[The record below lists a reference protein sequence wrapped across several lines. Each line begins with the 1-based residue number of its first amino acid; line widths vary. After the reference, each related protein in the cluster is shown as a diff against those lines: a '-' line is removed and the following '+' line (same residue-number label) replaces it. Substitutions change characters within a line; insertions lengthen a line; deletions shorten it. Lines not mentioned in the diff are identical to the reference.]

1 MNIPKLASD
10 NHQFVI
16 IIFLLLTFLGVNA
29 FFTMPRTEDP
39 PVTVPGASVVVVIPG
54 ASPADLEELVAD
66 PLEAA
71 LNELEDVETIEST
84 IKEGVVSVSVEFV
97 FKTDA
102 EDKYGEVVQKVNAV
116 RNALPEDIYSLN
128 TYKWNTTDVN
138 ILQLAFV
145 SDSVEYSILEDH
157 AERLKKDIELIK
169 GVKAVDIHGCPRQ
182 EVRVSL
188 DVSKM
193 SMMNISLDQVSNA
206 IVSNNMNIPGG
217 SIRTGYTSFT
227 VKTSGFYESLDEIRN
242 TVVGSYQGS
251 IIMLRD
257 IAGVN
262 FDYEDESWIT
272 RYNGRRAIFLTVQQ
286 KEGINIFDIS
296 AAMNHAVAK
305 ASESSRDDGIELMT
319 VFDQSIGV
327 DHRIRGFLYNLLQ
340 GIFIVGIIIF
350 ISLGYRAALLV
361 ILAVPLSIVIGLGMV
376 NMGGFGLQQIT
387 IAALVVA
394 LGMLVDNSIVIT
406 ENMERFIRN
415 GFTPREASIQATS
428 QLFLAVVSATLTTQ
442 LAFIPIMM
450 MPDETGAFIK
460 SLPVTVILTLLASL
474 LIALF
479 LTPYLG
485 GIFLKPA
492 GKSSQEPP
500 VKKLLYR
507 IAEGPYSGLL
517 SKSLEKPWKTII
529 IALLIFLSSLLLVK
543 VIGVSFF
550 PKAEKAQFMVQITVP
565 EQSDIRYTDKAARTV
580 EAIFDT
586 IPLVKRY
593 ATNVGHGNPRIYYN
607 LMSREMQKNFA
618 EIFVELEYFNVKEF
632 DELINNLRNTFSGL
646 ASARIEIKELEQGSP
661 IEAPVVIEITGENNN
676 RLAAI
681 ARQTEDELKKVPGV
695 INIDNQVNRISTDL
709 KIEINKNKAGM
720 FGVPVSEID
729 RSIRTFM
736 SGVAISEY
744 HDQEGE
750 EYNIVLRAEQ
760 GDSFTVEDLSRLY
773 VRSMQGSFIPLSQLA
788 DITFEPSNGILMHH
802 NLKRSATITAD
813 IQKGH
818 YLDDVIGEITPWLE
832 AYPWPDGYDYYFAGE
847 LESRQESFGGMF
859 RALIIAALLIFAL
872 LVLQFRSLVQPLI
885 IFSAVPLA
893 ITGAIAALFV
903 TGNSF
908 SFTAFIGAISLVGI
922 VVNNSIILVDYTN
935 QLIRGGSTVKE
946 ALLEA
951 GKTRLTPI
959 VLTAVTT
966 IGGLLPLTVSGGTL
980 WAPMG
985 WTIIGGLLFSTVLT
999 LIVVPVLYLLFHA
1012 KDRKKK

>member
-71 LNELEDVETIEST
+71 LNELEDVDAIEST

-102 EDKYGEVVQKVNAV
+102 EDKYGEVVQQVNAV
-116 RNALPEDIYSLN
+116 RNALPEEIYSLN

-169 GVKAVDIHGCPRQ
+169 GVKAVDIYGCPRQ

-193 SMMNISLDQVSNA
+193 SMMNISLSQVSNA

-257 IAGVN
+257 IASVN

-272 RYNGRRAIFLTVQQ
+272 RFNGRRAIFLTAKQ
-286 KEGINIFDIS
+286 KEGVNIFDIS
-296 AAMNHAVAK
+296 AEMKQAVDK
-305 ASESSRDDGIELMT
+305 ASKNAGDGIELMT
-319 VFDQSIGV
+319 VFDQSVGV

-406 ENMERFIRN
+406 ENMERFIRE
-415 GFTPREASIQATS
+415 GFSPREASIQATS

-450 MPDETGAFIK
+450 MPDETGEFIR

-474 LIALF
+474 LIALI

-485 GIFLKPA
+485 GTFLKSA
-492 GKSSQEPP
+492 AKNRKEPP
-500 VKKLLYR
+500 VRKLLYR
-507 IAEGPYSGLL
+507 IAKGPYSGLL
-517 SKSLEKPWKTII
+517 SKSLERPWKTII
-529 IALLIFLSSLLLVK
+529 IALLIFLSSLFLVK

-565 EQSDIRYTDKAARTV
+565 EQSDVHSTDKAARTV
-580 EAIFDT
+580 EAILDT
-586 IPLVKRY
+586 IPLVNRY

-607 LMSREMQKNFA
+607 LMSREIQKNFA

-632 DELINNLRNTFSGL
+632 DELVNSLRNTFYSL
-646 ASARIEIKELEQGSP
+646 AFARIEIKELEQGSP
-661 IEAPVVIEITGENNN
+661 IEAPVVIEITGENNSQ
-676 RLAAI
+676 LAAI
-681 ARQTEDELKKVPGV
+681 ARQTEAELKKVSGV

-720 FGVPVSEID
+720 FGIPVSEID

-736 SGVAISEY
+736 SGAAISEY

-760 GDSFTVEDLSRLY
+760 GDSFTVEDISRLY
-773 VRSMQGSFIPLSQLA
+773 VQSLQGSFIPLSQLV

-813 IQKGH
+813 IQKGY
-818 YLDDVIGEITPWLE
+818 YLDDVIGKITPWLE
-832 AYPWPDGYDYYFAGE
+832 AYPWPDGYDYYFSGE

-872 LVLQFRSLVQPLI
+872 LVLQFRSISQPLI

-893 ITGAIAALFV
+893 ITGAIVALFV

-966 IGGLLPLTVSGGTL
+966 IGGLLPLTISGGTL

-999 LIVVPVLYLLFHA
+999 LIVVPVLYLLFHT
-1012 KDRKKK
+1012 KDRQQST

>member
-39 PVTVPGASVVVVIPG
+39 PVTVPGASVVVIIPG

-66 PLEAA
+66 PLEEA
-71 LNELEDVETIEST
+71 LNELEDVEAIEST
-84 IKEGVVSVSVEFV
+84 IKEGVVSVGVEFI

-116 RNALPEDIYSLN
+116 RNALPEEIYSLN

-157 AERLKKDIELIK
+157 AERLEKDIELIK

-251 IIMLRD
+251 IIKLRD
-257 IAGVN
+257 IAGVD

-272 RYNGRRAIFLTVQQ
+272 RFNGRRAIFLTVQQ
-286 KEGINIFDIS
+286 KEGVNIFDIS
-296 AAMNHAVAK
+296 AEMKQAVDK
-305 ASESSRDDGIELMT
+305 VSESARDGIELVT
-319 VFDQSIGV
+319 VFDQSVSV
-327 DHRIRGFLYNLLQ
+327 DQRIRGFLFNLLQ

-415 GFTPREASIQATS
+415 GFTPQEASIQAAS

-450 MPDETGAFIK
+450 MPDETGEFIR

-474 LIALF
+474 LIALI
-479 LTPYLG
+479 LTPYIG
-485 GIFLKPA
+485 GIFLKPL
-492 GKSSQEPP
+492 GKSRQEPP

-507 IAEGPYSGLL
+507 IAEGPYSGILL
-517 SKSLEKPWKTII
+517 KSLEKPWKTII
-529 IALLIFLSSLLLVK
+529 IALLIFLSSLSLVT

-580 EAIFDT
+580 EAVLDT

-593 ATNVGHGNPRIYYN
+593 ATNVGHGNPQIYYN

-618 EIFVELEYFNVKEF
+618 EIYVELEHYNVKEF
-632 DELINNLRNTFSGL
+632 DELVHSLRNMFTGLTF
-646 ASARIEIKELEQGSP
+646 ARIEIKELEQGSP
-661 IEAPVVIEITGENNN
+661 IEAPVVIEITGENNS
-676 RLAAI
+676 RLSAI
-681 ARQTEDELKKVPGV
+681 ARQTEAELKKVPGV
-695 INIDNQVNRISTDL
+695 INIDNQVNRISTNL
-709 KIEINKNKAGM
+709 KIKINKNKAGM

-736 SGVAISEY
+736 SGAAITEY

-773 VRSMQGSFIPLSQLA
+773 VQSLQGSFIPLSQLV
-788 DITFEPSNGILMHH
+788 DIIFEPSNGILMHH
-802 NLKRSATITAD
+802 NLKRNATITAD
-813 IQKGH
+813 IQKGY
-818 YLDDVIGEITPWLE
+818 YLNDVIGEITPWLE

-872 LVLQFRSLVQPLI
+872 LVLQFRSVSQPLI

-893 ITGAIAALFV
+893 ITGAIVALFI

-935 QLIRGGSTVKE
+935 RLIRGGSTVEE
-946 ALLEA
+946 ALLES

-966 IGGLLPLTVSGGTL
+966 IGGLLPLTVAGGTL

-999 LIVVPVLYLLFHA
+999 LIVVPVLYLLFHT
-1012 KDRKKK
+1012 KDRK

>member
-10 NHQFVI
+10 NHQFII

-39 PVTVPGASVVVVIPG
+39 PVTVPGASVVVIIPG

-66 PLEAA
+66 PLEEA
-71 LNELEDVETIEST
+71 LNELEDVEAIEST
-84 IKEGVVSVSVEFV
+84 IKEGVVSVGVEFI

-116 RNALPEDIYSLN
+116 RNALPEEIYSLN

-157 AERLKKDIELIK
+157 AERLEKDIELIK

-251 IIMLRD
+251 IIKLRD
-257 IAGVN
+257 IAGVD

-272 RYNGRRAIFLTVQQ
+272 RFNGRRAIFLTVQQ
-286 KEGINIFDIS
+286 KEGVNIFDIS
-296 AAMNHAVAK
+296 AEMKQAVDK
-305 ASESSRDDGIELMT
+305 VSESARDGIELVT
-319 VFDQSIGV
+319 VFDQSVSV
-327 DHRIRGFLYNLLQ
+327 DQRIRGFLFNLLQ

-415 GFTPREASIQATS
+415 GFTPQEASIQAAS

-450 MPDETGAFIK
+450 MPDETGEFIR

-474 LIALF
+474 LIALI
-479 LTPYLG
+479 LTPYIG
-485 GIFLKPA
+485 GIFLKPL
-492 GKSSQEPP
+492 GKSRQEPP

-507 IAEGPYSGLL
+507 IAEGPYSGILL
-517 SKSLEKPWKTII
+517 KSLEKPWKTII
-529 IALLIFLSSLLLVK
+529 IALLIFLSSLSLVT

-580 EAIFDT
+580 EAVLDT

-593 ATNVGHGNPRIYYN
+593 ATNVGHGNPQIYYN

-618 EIFVELEYFNVKEF
+618 EIYVELEHYNVKEF
-632 DELINNLRNTFSGL
+632 DELVHSLRNMFTGLTF
-646 ASARIEIKELEQGSP
+646 ARIEIKELEQGSP
-661 IEAPVVIEITGENNN
+661 IEAPVVIEITGENNS
-676 RLAAI
+676 RLSAI
-681 ARQTEDELKKVPGV
+681 ARQTEAELKKVPGV
-695 INIDNQVNRISTDL
+695 INIDNQVNRISTNL
-709 KIEINKNKAGM
+709 KIKINKNKAGM

-736 SGVAISEY
+736 SGAAITEY

-773 VRSMQGSFIPLSQLA
+773 VQSLQGSFIPLSQLV
-788 DITFEPSNGILMHH
+788 DIIFEPSNGILMHH
-802 NLKRSATITAD
+802 NLKRNATITAD
-813 IQKGH
+813 IQKGY
-818 YLDDVIGEITPWLE
+818 YLNDVIGEITPWLE

-872 LVLQFRSLVQPLI
+872 LVLQFRSVSQPLI

-893 ITGAIAALFV
+893 ITGAIVALFI

-935 QLIRGGSTVKE
+935 QLIRGGSTVEE

-966 IGGLLPLTVSGGTL
+966 IGGLLPLTVAGGTL

-999 LIVVPVLYLLFHA
+999 LIVVPVLYLLFHT
-1012 KDRKKK
+1012 KDRK

>member
-39 PVTVPGASVVVVIPG
+39 PVTVPGASVVVIIPG

-66 PLEAA
+66 PLEEA
-71 LNELEDVETIEST
+71 LNELEDVEAIEST
-84 IKEGVVSVSVEFV
+84 IKEGVVSVGVEFI

-116 RNALPEDIYSLN
+116 RNALPEEIYSLN

-157 AERLKKDIELIK
+157 AERLEKDIELIK

-251 IIMLRD
+251 IIKLRD
-257 IAGVN
+257 IAGVD

-272 RYNGRRAIFLTVQQ
+272 RFNGRRAIFLTVQQ
-286 KEGINIFDIS
+286 KEGVNIFDIS
-296 AAMNHAVAK
+296 AEMKQAVDK
-305 ASESSRDDGIELMT
+305 VSESARDGIELVT
-319 VFDQSIGV
+319 VFDQSVSV
-327 DHRIRGFLYNLLQ
+327 DQRIRGFLFNLLQ

-415 GFTPREASIQATS
+415 GFTPQEASIQAAS

-450 MPDETGAFIK
+450 MPDETGEFIR

-474 LIALF
+474 LIALI
-479 LTPYLG
+479 LTPYIG
-485 GIFLKPA
+485 GIFLKPL
-492 GKSSQEPP
+492 GKSRQEPP

-507 IAEGPYSGLL
+507 IAEGPYSGILL
-517 SKSLEKPWKTII
+517 KSLEKPWKTII
-529 IALLIFLSSLLLVK
+529 IALLIFLSSLSLVT

-580 EAIFDT
+580 EAVLDT

-593 ATNVGHGNPRIYYN
+593 ATNVGHGNPQIYYN

-618 EIFVELEYFNVKEF
+618 EIYVELEHYNVKEF
-632 DELINNLRNTFSGL
+632 DELVHSLRNMFTGLTF
-646 ASARIEIKELEQGSP
+646 ARIEIKELEQGSP
-661 IEAPVVIEITGENNN
+661 IEAPVVIEITGENNS
-676 RLAAI
+676 RLSAI
-681 ARQTEDELKKVPGV
+681 ARQTEAELKKVPGV
-695 INIDNQVNRISTDL
+695 INIDNQVNRISTNL
-709 KIEINKNKAGM
+709 KIKINKNKAGM

-736 SGVAISEY
+736 SGAAITEY

-773 VRSMQGSFIPLSQLA
+773 VQSLQGSFIPLSQLV
-788 DITFEPSNGILMHH
+788 DIIFEPSNGILMHH
-802 NLKRSATITAD
+802 NLKRNATITAD
-813 IQKGH
+813 IQKGY
-818 YLDDVIGEITPWLE
+818 YLNDVIGEITPWLE

-872 LVLQFRSLVQPLI
+872 LVLQFRSVSQPLI

-893 ITGAIAALFV
+893 ITGAIVALFI

-935 QLIRGGSTVKE
+935 QLIRGGSTVEE

-966 IGGLLPLTVSGGTL
+966 IGGLLPLTVAGGTL

-999 LIVVPVLYLLFHA
+999 LIVVPVLYLLFHT
-1012 KDRKKK
+1012 KDRK

>member
-39 PVTVPGASVVVVIPG
+39 PVTVPGASVVVIIPG

-66 PLEAA
+66 PLEEA
-71 LNELEDVETIEST
+71 LNELEDVEAIEST
-84 IKEGVVSVSVEFV
+84 IKEGVVSVGVEFI

-116 RNALPEDIYSLN
+116 RNALPEEIYSLN

-157 AERLKKDIELIK
+157 AERLEKDIELIK

-251 IIMLRD
+251 IIKLRD
-257 IAGVN
+257 IAGVD

-272 RYNGRRAIFLTVQQ
+272 RFNGRRAIFLTVQQ
-286 KEGINIFDIS
+286 KEGVNIFDIS
-296 AAMNHAVAK
+296 AEMKQAVDK
-305 ASESSRDDGIELMT
+305 VSESARDGIELVT
-319 VFDQSIGV
+319 VFDQSVSV
-327 DHRIRGFLYNLLQ
+327 DQRIRGFLFNLLQ

-415 GFTPREASIQATS
+415 GFTPQEASIQAAS

-450 MPDETGAFIK
+450 MPDETGEFIR

-474 LIALF
+474 LIALI
-479 LTPYLG
+479 LTPYIG
-485 GIFLKPA
+485 GIFLKPL
-492 GKSSQEPP
+492 GKSRQEPP

-507 IAEGPYSGLL
+507 IAEGPYSGILL
-517 SKSLEKPWKTII
+517 KSLEKPWKTII
-529 IALLIFLSSLLLVK
+529 IALLIFLSSLSLVT

-580 EAIFDT
+580 EAVLDT

-593 ATNVGHGNPRIYYN
+593 ATNVGHGNPQIYYN

-618 EIFVELEYFNVKEF
+618 EIYVELEHYNVKEF
-632 DELINNLRNTFSGL
+632 DELVHSLRNMFTGLTF
-646 ASARIEIKELEQGSP
+646 ARIEIKELEQGSP
-661 IEAPVVIEITGENNN
+661 IEAPVVIEITGENNS
-676 RLAAI
+676 RLSAI
-681 ARQTEDELKKVPGV
+681 ARQTEAELKKVPGV
-695 INIDNQVNRISTDL
+695 INIDNQVNRISTNL
-709 KIEINKNKAGM
+709 KIKINKNKAGM

-736 SGVAISEY
+736 SGAAITEY

-773 VRSMQGSFIPLSQLA
+773 VQSLQGSFIPLSQLV
-788 DITFEPSNGILMHH
+788 DIIFEPSNGILMHH
-802 NLKRSATITAD
+802 NLKRNATITAD
-813 IQKGH
+813 IQKGY
-818 YLDDVIGEITPWLE
+818 YLNDVIGEITPWLE

-872 LVLQFRSLVQPLI
+872 LVLQFRSVSQPLI

-893 ITGAIAALFV
+893 ITGAIVALFI

-935 QLIRGGSTVKE
+935 RLIRGGSTVEE
-946 ALLEA
+946 ALLES

-966 IGGLLPLTVSGGTL
+966 IGGLLPLTVAGGTL

-999 LIVVPVLYLLFHA
+999 LIVVPVLYLLFHT
-1012 KDRKKK
+1012 KDRKQIT